1 MASIVTDIPN
11 LPINLVLDNI
21 NLLSQVSRVEI
32 AGNKLTAQ
40 VRDGLSDAKYHELSK
55 QLRILYSLSFEHV
68 YSEDYHIQDRSN
80 GIGGAGHNER
90 KIHLLDETVSS
101 LNENFAHT
109 TQLIFKDSLETTATP
124 SKQTRFFNLAYIWTR
139 AHELEELKLLA
150 EAFVQYWRILDEM
163 QTSVSSARAEEIL
176 DMHQLPHTK
185 SNVFGVRILERI
197 GRAERKSAEGDIS
210 DLSIFDQ
217 LRNLHIHRAGGRQKY
232 YLEKET
238 HINVLTNNW
247 FISMVTKLFILWELG
262 LSNYYLSPRANIY
275 EIKKY
280 EEEDN

>member
-1 MASIVTDIPN
+1 MARITTDLPN
-11 LPINLVLDNI
+11 LPINLVVDNI
-21 NLLSQVSRVEI
+21 SLLSDVSRVEI

-40 VRDGLSDAKYHELSK
+40 VRDGLPDAKYHELSK
-55 QLRILYSLSFEHV
+55 QLRILYSISFEHV
-68 YSEDYHIQDRSN
+68 YSEDYDVLDRSN
-80 GIGGAGHNER
+80 GIGYSGHNER
-90 KIHLLDETVSS
+90 KMHLLEHSASS

-109 TQLIFKDSLETTATP
+109 TQLIFKDTLETTATP

-163 QTSVSSARAEEIL
+163 QTSVSSARVEEIL
-176 DMHQLPHTK
+176 DMHKLPHTQ
-185 SNVFGVRILERI
+185 SNEFGVRILERI
-197 GRAERKSAEGDIS
+197 GRAERKSAEGEIS

-238 HINVLTNNW
+238 HINVLANNW
-247 FISMVTKLFILWELG
+247 LISMVTKLFILWELD
-262 LSNYYLSPRANIY
+262 LNKYYLNPRANIY

-280 EEEDN
+280 EEE